1 MSRSEAN
8 PMGQYNPCSPS
19 WTKEFRREGRIIA
32 GDPLPFRLQREIAM
46 TTTSRGYDP
55 SDNLMSLQSHILA
68 EEARYP
74 SATGE
79 FSWIISAISL
89 AGKAIANKVRHA
101 RLQDVLGEAGAENV
115 QGEKQQRL
123 DVISNAMLMRCLG
136 TRASVAVIAS
146 EEDEQPTIIRR
157 GHEGGKYC
165 VLFDP
170 LDGSS
175 NLDVGVGVGTIF
187 SILRND
193 PSVPDAEE
201 TVCQRGATQVAAGY
215 ILYGSST
222 IFVVT
227 TGHGVDMFV
236 LDHSVGS
243 FLLVAAGLKM
253 PRTGKT
259 YSVNEAYSAHFPEGY
274 RRYLAYAHDNGYS
287 SRYIGSMVADV
298 HRTLL
303 NGGVFLYPPTKKNP
317 EGKLR
322 LLYEAN
328 PMAMVVEQAGGVA
341 YSGESRT
348 LEIQP
353 KKLHERVPVLLGSAE
368 EVERV
373 RSFLR

>member
-1 MSRSEAN
+1 
-8 PMGQYNPCSPS
+8 
-19 WTKEFRREGRIIA
+19 
-32 GDPLPFRLQREIAM
+32 M
-46 TTTSRGYDP
+46 TITIRGHEP
-55 SDNLMSLQSHILA
+55 SDNLVSLQSHILA
-68 EEARYP
+68 EEAKYP
-74 SATGE
+74 NATGE

-115 QGEKQQRL
+115 QGERQQRL
-123 DVISNAMLMRCLG
+123 DVISNSILMRCLG
-136 TRASVAVIAS
+136 SRASVAVIAS
-146 EEDEQPTIIRR
+146 EEDEQPSIIRR

-193 PSVPDAEE
+193 PRIPDAEE
-201 TVCQRGATQVAAGY
+201 TVCQRGSTQVAAGY

-243 FLLVAAGLKM
+243 FLLVASNLRM
-253 PRTGKT
+253 PRSGKT
-259 YSVNEAYSAHFPEGY
+259 YSINEAYSAQFPEGY
-274 RRYLAYAHDNGYS
+274 RKYLAYAHEHGYS

-328 PMAMVVEQAGGVA
+328 PMAMIVEQAGGISF
-341 YSGESRT
+341 SGDDRT

-353 KKLHERVPVLLGSAE
+353 SKLHQRVPVLLGSAE

-373 RSFLR
+373 RSFVR

>member
-1 MSRSEAN
+1 
-8 PMGQYNPCSPS
+8 
-19 WTKEFRREGRIIA
+19 
-32 GDPLPFRLQREIAM
+32 M
-46 TTTSRGYDP
+46 TITNRGYDP

-68 EEARYP
+68 EETKYP

-89 AGKAIANKVRHA
+89 AAKAIANKVRHA

-115 QGEKQQRL
+115 QGEKQQQL
-123 DVISNAMLMRCLG
+123 DVISNSVLMRCLG
-136 TRASVAVIAS
+136 SRASVAVIAS

-201 TVCQRGATQVAAGY
+201 TVCQPGRTQVAAGY

-227 TGHGVDMFV
+227 TGRGVDMFV

-243 FLLVAAGLKM
+243 FLLVNNGLTM

-259 YSVNEAYSAHFPEGY
+259 YSVNEANSAQFPEGY
-274 RRYLAYAHDNGYS
+274 RRYLEYAHNNGYS

-303 NGGVFLYPPTKKNP
+303 NGGVFFYPPTTKNP
-317 EGKLR
+317 GGKLR

-328 PMAMVVEQAGGVA
+328 PMAMIVEQAGGLA
-341 YSGESRT
+341 YSGDVRT

-353 KKLHERVPVLLGSAE
+353 KKLHERVPVLLGSAD